1 MIEDDELVQLLKE
14 SAKIGGRDK
23 EQDLFM
29 FINDQGNAVD
39 IKAEHINQYIDE
51 NTEEGEKFTAKNFRT
66 WAASWKTGSRLA
78 ALSNASKKDFQ
89 TLPKL
94 FA

>member
-1 MIEDDELVQLLKE
+1 
-14 SAKIGGRDK
+14 
-23 EQDLFM
+23 M
-29 FINDQGNAVD
+29 FTNDRGNAVD

-78 ALSNASKKDFQ
+78 AVSNASKKDLQ

-94 FA
+94 FAEAEIASQDLGVPYPIEWKI